1 MHISKFDSVNGVPD
15 EDQIQA
21 WVESFFQ
28 NTIMVLN
35 SFFVHVAPAEAV
47 ERIAQVPFADLVAE
61 ELEDESETVIKM
73 AVEIINELASVEL
86 EFMRAYL

>member
-1 MHISKFDSVNGVPD
+1 MHISKFDSVDGVPD

-35 SFFVHVAPAEAV
+35 SFFVHVTPAEAV
-47 ERIAQVPFADLVAE
+47 ERIAQVPFAKMVAE
-61 ELEDESETVIKM
+61 ELEDENETVINM
-73 AVEIINELASVEL
+73 AIEIINELASVEL